1 MQLQAPASRLA
12 ATLLLAQ
19 SNLRLLF
26 SSNLPGVTGPFGW
39 GVAMVLALWY
49 WRKKDPELSRI
60 SSNPELKVGSLLDQ
74 LDSFSAFLPSE
85 LTTAIVESAKAD
97 SPDAGDPKI
106 AGAAVYLGKALSG
119 NSRVEEIVL
128 RWLRGQQF
136 SEAAQALMRAY
147 PYASGPAAGSA
158 QPSVTTS
165 LVVPAA
171 AKLTRAQRFDGWK
184 PRRQASVPATPYVP
198 MADLMTPNETA
209 KATLVSMGWQETE
222 ADRVLSGPEAAT
234 RTAVQVFRRYLG
246 LDEAEQAKLIT
257 NLTKRGVFDAR
268 PRVDVGHLLASVE
281 PQSGYVS
288 GLDAYKGYVSLSKAE
303 QDVFIALLLST
314 SKA

>member
-19 SNLRLLF
+19 SNLRLLL

-119 NSRVEEIVL
+119 NSRVEELVL

-136 SEAAQALMRAY
+136 VEAAQALMRAY
-147 PYASGPAAGSA
+147 PYAEAGSA

-165 LVVPAA
+165 VVVPAT
-171 AKLTRAQRFDGWK
+171 AKQLTRAQRFDGWR
-184 PRRQASVPATPYVP
+184 PRRQASVTATPYVP

-257 NLTKRGVFDAR
+257 NLTKRGVFDG
-268 PRVDVGHLLASVE
+268 PSRVDVGHLLANVE

-288 GLDAYKGYVSLSKAE
+288 ALDAYKGYASLSKTE
-303 QDVFIALLLST
+303 QDNFVALLLTT